1 MHAGPLLPRGP
12 DLSRLTEIGAF
23 FGGRASCPAMV
34 TFPLCRQPDAK
45 FGVGNARA
53 VSSERALPL
62 AFLPSH
68 GVRYA

>member
-1 MHAGPLLPRGP
+1 MDAAPLRPRGP
-12 DLSRLTEIGAF
+12 DLFRLTEIGAF
-23 FGGRASCPAMV
+23 FGGRASCSAMV

-45 FGVGNARA
+45 FGVGDGRA
-53 VSSERALPL
+53 VSSGRALPL